1 MDHARI
7 ERVLSHPSRPK
18 GLTNLDYLTGANDDI
33 PNKNP
38 IFA

>member
-7 ERVLSHPSRPK
+7 ERVLSLSSRPK
-18 GLTNLDYLTGANDDI
+18 GLTNLDYLTGASDDI